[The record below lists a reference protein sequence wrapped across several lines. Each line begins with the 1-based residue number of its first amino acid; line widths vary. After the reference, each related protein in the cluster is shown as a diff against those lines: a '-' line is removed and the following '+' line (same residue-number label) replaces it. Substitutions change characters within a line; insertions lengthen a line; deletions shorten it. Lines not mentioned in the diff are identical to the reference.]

1 VTDILGDEG
10 YCRHCRFIVSLDGDG
25 RMTYHGI
32 REGGGACK
40 GSRLSPEKRT
50 PYSSRKSR
58 FSTEPPMVACP
69 TCAERVALMPDG
81 HLSRH
86 TPSDKVANLC
96 VGSYQTYEKQM
107 AIQLRDAERD
117 HRDRG

>member
-1 VTDILGDEG
+1 MVEHTRGTAFHHAEP
-10 YCRHCRFIVSLDGDG
+10 
-25 RMTYHGI
+25 
-32 REGGGACK
+32 CK
-40 GSRLSPEKRT
+40 GAGRAPEKRT

-58 FSTEPPMVACP
+58 FSVEPPMVTCPAC
-69 TCAERVALMPDG
+69 TVTVALMPDG

-86 TPSDKVANLC
+86 TPEGGTANLC

-107 AIQLRDAERD
+107 AIQLRNAERD